1 MGPQEVDPYE
11 ILGLERGAT
20 PAEIKEAYR
29 RLAKKHHPDKNP
41 GDKASEWIFKEIG
54 RAYEHLLG
62 GHSARGPGERRGRE
76 HDPDGRSDRGQREQ
90 QAREQ
95 QEREQRERA
104 EAERVRREQER
115 AERRE
120 REQREKEHA
129 QAARERWKQAQSQR
143 AGRASNEGTGRE
155 RSGPRQRE
163 WHSVAAGLA
172 AVALLGVTAIIYD
185 RTGDTLPDR
194 DRAAQSVA
202 EIEREAATTRP
213 PGTAIDRQ
221 AFAPVGRGP
230 RVMPNYYSNAELAAL
245 LDIDPGEF
253 GPEPPES
260 TPSTPSGYSANP
272 PDRNEPS
279 PRTGANVIA
288 SAYFTRGSHEDDVLR
303 IQGTPTNIARY
314 LALGHETW
322 RYGSSS
328 VTISTSSRRVTEWSN
343 VTGNLKVR
351 LIPGANVTASAYF
364 TRGSHEDDVL
374 RIQGTPTNI
383 ARYLAL
389 GHETWRYGSSSVT
402 ISTSSRR
409 VTEWSNVTGNLKVR
423 LIPGAN
429 VTASAYFTRGSH
441 EDDVL
446 RIQGTPTNIARYLA
460 LGHET
465 WRYGSSSVTISTSS
479 RRVTEWSNVTGNLKV
494 RLIPE

>member
-20 PAEIKEAYR
+20 RAEIKEAYR

-41 GDKASEWIFKEIG
+41 GDKASEWIFKEVG
-54 RAYEHLLG
+54 WAYEHLRG
-62 GHSARGPGERRGRE
+62 VHSARGPAGERRGRE

-120 REQREKEHA
+120 REQREKEQA

-143 AGRASNEGTGRE
+143 AGRASDEGTGRE

-172 AVALLGVTAIIYD
+172 AVALVGVTATIYD

-194 DRAAQSVA
+194 AAQSIA
-202 EIEREAATTRP
+202 EIDHEAATTRP

-230 RVMPNYYSNAELAAL
+230 RVMPNYYSNAEVAAL
-245 LDIDPGEF
+245 LGIDPDEF

-260 TPSTPSGYSANP
+260 TPSTPSGLSRDSIPAGTDVNPSRAARSVIGMESDAASARPSGLATAGQVPAPGGQNNVPERASTTPSGPLPSSTARVGNATVIGGHSANP

-279 PRTGANVIA
+279 PRTGANVTT

-303 IQGTPTNIARY
+303 IQGTPTNINRY

-343 VTGNLKVR
+343 VTSNLKVR

-383 ARYLAL
+383 NRYLAL

-409 VTEWSNVTGNLKVR
+409 VTEWSNVTGF
-423 LIPGAN
+423 G
-429 VTASAYFTRGSH
+429 
-441 EDDVL
+441 
-446 RIQGTPTNIARYLA
+446 
-460 LGHET
+460 
-465 WRYGSSSVTISTSS
+465 
-479 RRVTEWSNVTGNLKV
+479 
-494 RLIPE
+494 